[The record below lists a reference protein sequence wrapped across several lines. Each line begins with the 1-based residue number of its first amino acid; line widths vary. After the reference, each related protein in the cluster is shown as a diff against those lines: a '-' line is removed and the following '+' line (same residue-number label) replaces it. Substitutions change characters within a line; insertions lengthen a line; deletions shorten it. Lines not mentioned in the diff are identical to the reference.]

1 MERNTRPNDRG
12 ESQGLQVTA
21 WAVLGVFLAV
31 MGLLGHIEG
40 LQ

>member
-1 MERNTRPNDRG
+1 MERSTRPNDRG
-12 ESQGLQVTA
+12 QSQGLQVTA